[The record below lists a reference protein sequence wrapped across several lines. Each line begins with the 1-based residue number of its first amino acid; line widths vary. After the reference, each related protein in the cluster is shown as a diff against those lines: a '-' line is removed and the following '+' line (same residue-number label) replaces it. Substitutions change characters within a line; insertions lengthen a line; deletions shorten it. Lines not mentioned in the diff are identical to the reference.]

1 MAVEP
6 ATRSCFS
13 STDWKRVGGVHF
25 QPSAAD
31 SGGDV
36 GVLMGY
42 VRDADHSELAILDAE
57 TLETMASV
65 RLPHRV
71 PSGFHGNWVPT
82 AT

>member
-1 MAVEP
+1 MGDFVF
-6 ATRSCFS
+6 R
-13 STDWKRVGGVHF
+13 
-25 QPSAAD
+25 PSAAD
-31 SGGDV
+31 SGEDV

-65 RLPHRV
+65 RLPRRV

-82 AT
+82 ATQRFDLPRDIRW